1 MENLKPS
8 GPVSDLDC
16 TDPENVQILA
26 QDVYLSFVACQ
37 EEFLYGLSYKSQQ
50 DREFTESHIKL
61 LTEIIDKKINLTSLE
76 ISNFSIQGTFLK
88 SILNMTKKLKI
99 SKFTFSN
106 CQISNQDIKDIVY

>member
-1 MENLKPS
+1 MENLKAS
-8 GPVSDLDC
+8 GPSAYPDE

-26 QDVYLSFVACQ
+26 EDVYLSFVACQ
-37 EEFLYGLSYKSQQ
+37 EEILYGLSYKSKQ
-50 DREFTESHIKL
+50 DREFTKSHIKL

-106 CQISNQDIKDIVY
+106 CQISNQDVIDIVY